1 MAATIPGSSGTSSG
15 RHVPCASGWCAS
27 SARSNGWCGCT
38 LARRRAAVRG
48 DASPAPRAARQW
60 QSPPVRPSRLGLC
73 FRSVFVVVFVAPLF
87 WVWLLLTV
95 CGPSRR
101 RPFRVERSRRE
112 PGCRPV
118 GLRRNGAAFA
128 RSRPFSRGSRH
139 LLAGSRPAASTG
151 RPQGHPVRRLV
162 LSDGVWRTRVG
173 ARPRQRRR
181 RRLTGPGPP
190 VWRPSSSGMRLGAV
204 SCSSHVRSGC
214 WRRQSGH
221 RVSEDGAVGRRFQQ
235 SGLHDQSGHAIHS

>member
-1 MAATIPGSSGTSSG
+1 MAVSAGPA
-15 RHVPCASGWCAS
+15 VP
-27 SARSNGWCGCT
+27 
-38 LARRRAAVRG
+38 
-48 DASPAPRAARQW
+48 P
-60 QSPPVRPSRLGLC
+60 
-73 FRSVFVVVFVAPLF
+73 RSVFSFRVRCGFRRSLVLGS
-87 WVWLLLTV
+87 WLLLTV

-101 RPFRVERSRRE
+101 RPFRVEQSRRE

-118 GLRRNGAAFA
+118 RLRRNGATFA

-139 LLAGSRPAASTG
+139 PLAGSRPAASTG

-162 LSDGVWRTRVG
+162 LGDGVWRTRVG

-204 SCSSHVRSGC
+204 FCSSHVRSGC

-235 SGLHDQSGHAIHS
+235 RVPIPGRARDRASGVTGQFRNRTA